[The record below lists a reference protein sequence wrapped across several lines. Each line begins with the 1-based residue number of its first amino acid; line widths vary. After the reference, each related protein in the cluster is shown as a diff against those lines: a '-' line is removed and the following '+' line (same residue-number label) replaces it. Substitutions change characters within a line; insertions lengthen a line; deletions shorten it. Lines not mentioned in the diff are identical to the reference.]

1 MLEII
6 LQSLFL
12 GEFGA
17 EMKIISYTTAAIFL
31 GSLTLNEAKL
41 TEGDCDGQYI
51 GLLTTHN
58 SFINTY

>member
-1 MLEII
+1 

-12 GEFGA
+12 RELGA

-41 TEGDCDGQYI
+41 REGDCDGQYMKNI
-51 GLLTTHN
+51 Y
-58 SFINTY
+58 FI